1 MERFINE
8 GHDVLCLDNFDDYY
22 DPEIKRNNVAPFMAY
37 DNFTL
42 LEGDI
47 QDRDLVQGAFRGVDY
62 VFHLAAQAGIRAS
75 VLDPI
80 KVHEINTR
88 GTLNILQ
95 AALDGG
101 VKKVIYASSSSV
113 YGKVE
118 YLPFD
123 EAHPRVPVS
132 PYGLSKLMAE
142 E

>member
-1 MERFINE
+1 
-8 GHDVLCLDNFDDYY
+8 
-22 DPEIKRNNVAPFMAY
+22 MAY